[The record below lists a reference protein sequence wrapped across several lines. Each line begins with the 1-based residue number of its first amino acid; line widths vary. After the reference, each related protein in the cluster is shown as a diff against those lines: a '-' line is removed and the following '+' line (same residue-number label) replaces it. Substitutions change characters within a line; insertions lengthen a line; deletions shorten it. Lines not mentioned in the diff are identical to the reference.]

1 MPNQPNSKKPEQ
13 NQPNSQTS
21 EASDHEEASQHV
33 SKAVLDGLAAL
44 QMEICSFKAEIGD
57 MIDQRFQQLSSSIR
71 SELTALKNDTNAISA
86 VKEVSSEQA
95 KTLAELERGALFI
108 SDEVTKLQQEMRLL
122 TNSVSQLNEKCT
134 DLESRSRRQN
144 VQILNIKEGEEKGQN
159 NRDFIAKVL
168 QSALALDNPP
178 KID

>member
-1 MPNQPNSKKPEQ
+1 MDLLPYR
-13 NQPNSQTS
+13 
-21 EASDHEEASQHV
+21 
-33 SKAVLDGLAAL
+33 L
-44 QMEICSFKAEIGD
+44 
-57 MIDQRFQQLSSSIR
+57 QQLSSSIR

-134 DLESRSRRQN
+134 HLESRSRRQN

-178 KID
+178 KIDCAHRANVIQSARNNLQLRAFIVKLHYFQEWEMSCGRLHS